1 MLLCVEEE
9 ACYWLWLGSC
19 WGRWGAACCCLT
31 STLQPAAVILH
42 IPGLYHANRGHAGMS
57 TVVGSDKLV
66 PGQGWGSDI
75 ARGKDT
81 KSKCCKICLYE
92 SRGRI
97 IRVRPQQFTTSTDRH
112 VSGHVTRVTVHVAPG
127 HHGDKPQPRCGAA
140 QCEHWTSLPPRDH
153 GCQLPL
159 MQWQWP
165 VPSTTATVTR
175 PRSPA
180 PSVQVG
186 SPTLLFPPVTATLA
200 TPQPQLC
207 SATPV
212 QLQP

>member
-1 MLLCVEEE
+1 MSRRRRVIGC
-9 ACYWLWLGSC
+9 G
-19 WGRWGAACCCLT
+19 WGAAGAGGGRPAAA
-31 STLQPAAVILH
+31 SPSPSSLQPSSSTFRALSCK
-42 IPGLYHANRGHAGMS
+42 PWTLGMS
-57 TVVGSDKLV
+57 AVVSSDKLV

-97 IRVRPQQFTTSTDRH
+97 IRARPQQFSTSTDGH

-127 HHGDKPQPRCGAA
+127 NHGDKPQPRCGAA

>member
-1 MLLCVEEE
+1 M
-9 ACYWLWLGSC
+9 
-19 WGRWGAACCCLT
+19 
-31 STLQPAAVILH
+31 
-42 IPGLYHANRGHAGMS
+42 
-57 TVVGSDKLV
+57 
-66 PGQGWGSDI
+66 GSDI

-97 IRVRPQQFTTSTDRH
+97 TRVRPQQFSTSTDRH

-127 HHGDKPQPRCGAA
+127 NHGDKPQPRCGAA
-140 QCEHWTSLPPRDH
+140 QCEQWTSLPPRDH

>member
-1 MLLCVEEE
+1 MLLAVAGELLGPVGGGLLLPHPHPP
-9 ACYWLWLGSC
+9 ACIRDPPHSGALSC
-19 WGRWGAACCCLT
+19 KTW
-31 STLQPAAVILH
+31 TL
-42 IPGLYHANRGHAGMS
+42 GMS
-57 TVVGSDKLV
+57 AVVSSDKLV

-97 IRVRPQQFTTSTDRH
+97 IRVRPQQFSTSTDRH

-127 HHGDKPQPRCGAA
+127 NHGDKPQPRCGAA
-140 QCEHWTSLPPRDH
+140 QCEQWTSLPPRDH

>member
-1 MLLCVEEE
+1 MSRRRRVIGC
-9 ACYWLWLGSC
+9 G
-19 WGRWGAACCCLT
+19 WGAAGAGGGR
-31 STLQPAAVILH
+31 PAAASPPPCSLH
-42 IPGLYHANRGHAGMS
+42 QSSSTFRALSCKPWTLGMS
-57 TVVGSDKLV
+57 AVVSSDKLV

-97 IRVRPQQFTTSTDRH
+97 IRARPQQFSTSTDGH

-127 HHGDKPQPRCGAA
+127 NHGDKPQPRCGAA

>member
-1 MLLCVEEE
+1 M
-9 ACYWLWLGSC
+9 
-19 WGRWGAACCCLT
+19 
-31 STLQPAAVILH
+31 
-42 IPGLYHANRGHAGMS
+42 
-57 TVVGSDKLV
+57 
-66 PGQGWGSDI
+66 GSDI

-97 IRVRPQQFTTSTDRH
+97 IRVRPQQFSTSTDRH
-112 VSGHVTRVTVHVAPG
+112 VPWHVTRVTVHVAPG
-127 HHGDKPQPRCGAA
+127 NHGDKPQPRCGAA

-212 QLQP
+212 QLQPWSCEGMQICDNTVLRAAQSLVSGEDLGHTTPSLSNKSYFDNMTGAWWWVVAGWWVAGGGGDIF